1 MIVLAVWQTTKTDW
15 EKHCLE
21 QLTKSIFFFKDTS
34 RNLRQVDQMLGQYR
48 EYSNGQAG
56 AIEHV
61 RMFPFLYF
69 LLPTFLEMQSW
80 GVGMWDKRNNH
91 CE

>member
-1 MIVLAVWQTTKTDW
+1 MVNLAIDILQRLRKT
-15 EKHCLE
+15 LE
-21 QLTKSIFFFKDTS
+21 QLIKSIFFFKDTN

-61 RMFPFLYF
+61 RMFTYVFLFSYISF
-69 LLPTFLEMQSW
+69 WKAVVE
-80 GVGMWDKRNNH
+80 K
-91 CE
+91 

>member
-1 MIVLAVWQTTKTDW
+1 MYLLQMIDLAVWHTSKTDL
-15 EKHCLE
+15 EKCCVEKLI
-21 QLTKSIFFFKDTS
+21 KSIFFLKDTS

-61 RMFPFLYF
+61 RMFACLYF
-69 LLPTFLEMQSW
+69 LLPFWKCRAE
-80 GVGMWDKRNNH
+80 D
-91 CE
+91 